1 MDLARITGTRVD
13 HMPMPVPY
21 LRASPPPDLPA
32 GTAGRRVALVWSGK
46 TRPRDRSC
54 PLAPL
59 VALCRRAGWVPHAL
73 QVGPRR
79 TDLASLPE
87 DQTPLDL
94 SMAVTDMA
102 DTAALLGAMDLLISV
117 DTAVAHLAG
126 ALGRPG
132 FVLLLATPD
141 WRWGAEGARSIWY
154 PTLELIRQ
162 PTLGDWPG
170 AFEILERAL
179 ASVPRRG

>member
-1 MDLARITGTRVD
+1 
-13 HMPMPVPY
+13 
-21 LRASPPPDLPA
+21 
-32 GTAGRRVALVWSGK
+32 
-46 TRPRDRSC
+46 
-54 PLAPL
+54 
-59 VALCRRAGWVPHAL
+59 
-73 QVGPRR
+73 
-79 TDLASLPE
+79 
-87 DQTPLDL
+87 
-94 SMAVTDMA
+94 MAVTDMA